1 MPSKR
6 DRQTATAER
15 QHAPCCSWAVIIS
28 YLGTKPRQ
36 TSYYQYST
44 ALRDTDTGLGIHST
58 SSGFLNK
65 IMAGDAQ

>member
-1 MPSKR
+1 MHSKAHFLLHTQENIFCFR
-6 DRQTATAER
+6 TRL
-15 QHAPCCSWAVIIS
+15 S
-28 YLGTKPRQ
+28 LG
-36 TSYYQYST
+36 T